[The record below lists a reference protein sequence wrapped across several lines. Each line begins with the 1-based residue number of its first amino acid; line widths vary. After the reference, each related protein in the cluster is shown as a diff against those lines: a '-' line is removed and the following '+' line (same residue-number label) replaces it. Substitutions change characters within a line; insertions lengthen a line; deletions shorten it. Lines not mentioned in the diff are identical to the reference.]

1 MSRPTS
7 SRDAGQHPDKEEH
20 DANPTR
26 TTPGS
31 LAVVAAGMATALVAW
46 AVIRLLGIDLTV
58 EAGSGTT
65 QVDAVDVLLAS
76 LVAGLAAW
84 GVFTLLAHWRRARWW
99 PFVGSTAL
107 AISMLGPS
115 YLADGIS
122 AVSLICLHVLVAVVL
137 IMGFARFIPRPWQ
150 AAEYGSS
157 RG

>member
-1 MSRPTS
+1 MRTT
-7 SRDAGQHPDKEEH
+7 A
-20 DANPTR
+20 TR
-26 TTPGS
+26 TTRSS

-65 QVDAVDVLLAS
+65 QVGAVDVLLAS
-76 LVAGLAAW
+76 LVAGLVAW
-84 GVFTLLAHWRRARWW
+84 GVFALLAHWRRPRWW
-99 PFVGSTAL
+99 PSVGSIGLAL
-107 AISMLGPS
+107 SILGPS

-122 AVSLICLHVLVAVVL
+122 AASLICLHVLVAVVL
-137 IMGFARFIPRPWQ
+137 ITGFARFMPRPLP

>member
-1 MSRPTS
+1 MQAT
-7 SRDAGQHPDKEEH
+7 
-20 DANPTR
+20 TR
-26 TTPGS
+26 NS
-31 LAVVAAGMATALVAW
+31 LAVVAAGMVAGLVVW
-46 AVIRLLGIDLTV
+46 AVVRLLGVDLTV
-58 EAGSGTT
+58 ESGSGTT
-65 QVDAVDVLLAS
+65 QVDVVDVALTT

-84 GVFTLLAHWRRARWW
+84 GVFALLLRWRRARWW

-107 AISMLGPS
+107 AISIIGPS

-137 IMGFARFIPRPWQ
+137 ITGFARFMPRPLP